1 MGIIDMLLKRKKQ
14 TEDAMNVEDGM
25 QETAEEKK
33 ARLAR
38 EIKTSSDTYRSK

>member
-1 MGIIDMLLKRKKQ
+1 MSLIDLLLKRKKQ
-14 TEDAMNVEDGM
+14 TEEAMDAEDGM
-25 QETAEEKK
+25 QETPEERK